1 MTVRREEM
9 RGSLGRLSRGD
20 HTVLASS
27 HLLSDV
33 AAGRTATREIR
44 QELMEDPR

>member
-20 HTVLASS
+20 HTVLVSS
-27 HLLSDV
+27 YPISEV
-33 AAGRTATREIR
+33 VAGRTATREIR